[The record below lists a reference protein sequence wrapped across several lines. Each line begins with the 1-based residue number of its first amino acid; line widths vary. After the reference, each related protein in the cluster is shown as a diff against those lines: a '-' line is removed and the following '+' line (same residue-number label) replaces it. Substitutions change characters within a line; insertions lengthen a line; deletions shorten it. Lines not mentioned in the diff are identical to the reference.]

1 MGFHFTEPLFPLGR
15 LLVSERVVD
24 TIPDYMRYLR
34 RHQSG
39 DWGNVC
45 EHYAAANQNAM
56 RNGDELLSLYPVTL
70 LDGTLKELCIMSE
83 KHRTYTVV
91 FLVSESTSI

>member
-1 MGFHFTEPLFPLGR
+1 
-15 LLVSERVVD
+15 
-24 TIPDYMRYLR
+24 
-34 RHQSG
+34 
-39 DWGNVC
+39 
-45 EHYAAANQNAM
+45 
-56 RNGDELLSLYPVTL
+56 VTL

>member
-1 MGFHFTEPLFPLGR
+1 MEPLFSLGR
-15 LLVSERVVD
+15 LLVSEYVVD
-24 TIPDYMRYLR
+24 SIPDYMRYLR

-39 DWGNVC
+39 DWGKVC
-45 EHYAAANQNAM
+45 EHYAASNQNAM
-56 RNGDELLSLYPVTL
+56 RNGDEIVSLYPVTL

-91 FLVSESTSI
+91 FIVSETTSI